1 MNALQKLQ
9 ARLSDAGVPAIV
21 VSDIVNVGWMTGFS
35 GSSGLALV
43 TPSEARFLTDSRYT
57 IQAQEEISA
66 MPSFSFASP
75 MSQLDFLGQHA
86 KEMGISKLAFEA
98 ENLSYATF
106 ETWRDTLGGLE
117 LVPVKNF
124 VSPLRMVK
132 SADEVAKIRHACGIS
147 DAAFEH
153 VKRLIQP
160 GVTELDIAIELDFF
174 MRRQGAGVAFET
186 IVVSGNRSARPHG
199 RASEKKLEVGD
210 FVTMDFGARYQGYHS
225 DMTRTVVVGEA
236 TDRHREVYGQV
247 LKAQLASLEMMR
259 PGVAARDVDARAREV
274 FDEIGLAKYFGHG
287 LGHGLGRLV
296 HDTGRL
302 ASSSEDILEP
312 GQVWTVEPGVYIE
325 GFGGVRIE
333 DDVVVT
339 ETGIDIL
346 NNTPKDL
353 LILP

>member
-1 MNALQKLQ
+1 MSPLQKLQ
-9 ARLSDAGVPAIV
+9 TRLTESGVPALI

-35 GSSGLALV
+35 GSSGMVLV
-43 TPSEARFLTDSRYT
+43 TPSDARFLTDSRYT
-57 IQAQEEISA
+57 IQAQEEISV
-66 MPSFSFASP
+66 MPSFAFSSP
-75 MSQLDFLGQHA
+75 MSQTDFLSEHA
-86 KEMGISKLAFEA
+86 KEMGITQLGFES
-98 ENLSYATF
+98 ENLTYSTYEA
-106 ETWRDTLGGLE
+106 WRAALVGIELIPKRGL
-117 LVPVKNF
+117 

-132 SADEVAKIRHACGIS
+132 SADEIAKIRHACGIS
-147 DAAFEH
+147 DACFDH

-160 GVTELDIAIELDFF
+160 GVTENDIAIEIDFF

-186 IVVSGNRSARPHG
+186 IVVGGNRSARPHG
-199 RASEKKLEVGD
+199 RASEKKLEPRD

-225 DMTRTVVVGEA
+225 DMTRTIVVGEA

-247 LKAQLASLEMMR
+247 LKAQLAAIEAMR
-259 PGVAARDVDARAREV
+259 PGVPARDVDARARQV
-274 FDEIGLAKYFGHG
+274 LDEIGLAQYFGHG

-296 HDTGRL
+296 HDAGRL
-302 ASSSEDILEP
+302 ASSSDDVLEP

-339 ETGIDIL
+339 ADGVDIL
-346 NNTPKDL
+346 NRTPKDL

>member
-1 MNALQKLQ
+1 MNSLQKLQ
-9 ARLSDAGVPAIV
+9 SRMAEAGVPALV

-43 TPSEARFLTDSRYT
+43 TPAEARFLTDSRYT
-57 IQAQEEISA
+57 IQAQEEISI

-75 MSQLDFLGQHA
+75 MSLPEFLAQHA
-86 KEMGISKLAFEA
+86 REMGVTKLSFESEA
-98 ENLSYATF
+98 LTYATF
-106 ETWRDTLGGLE
+106 ESWRKLLTGIE
-117 LVPVKNF
+117 LVPSTNL

-132 SADEVAKIRHACGIS
+132 TADEVALIRHACGIS
-147 DAAFEH
+147 DAAFDH

-160 GVTELDIAIELDFF
+160 GVTELDIAIEIDFF

-199 RASEKKLEVGD
+199 RASDKKLEKGD

-236 TDRHREVYGQV
+236 TDRHREIYGQV
-247 LKAQLASLEMMR
+247 LKAQLAALEMMR
-259 PGVAARDVDARAREV
+259 PGVLARDVDRRAREV

-296 HDTGRL
+296 HDAGRL
-302 ASSSEDILEP
+302 ASSSEDVLEP

-339 ETGIDIL
+339 ENGIDIL
-346 NNTPKDL
+346 NRTPKDL